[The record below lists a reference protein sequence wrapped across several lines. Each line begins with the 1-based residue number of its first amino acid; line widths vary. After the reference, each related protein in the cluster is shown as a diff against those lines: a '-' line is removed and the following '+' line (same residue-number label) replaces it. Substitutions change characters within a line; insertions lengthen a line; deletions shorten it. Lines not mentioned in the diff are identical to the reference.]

1 MSSVLTCETTVS
13 ETSSWSRAILGCLT
27 HIISRSHLQSTK
39 HQQGVRTEPA
49 TTMAATQAVFDTLE
63 LLENIITF
71 VPPKKIQ
78 TLERVSK
85 YWRQLINTSPRI
97 RRLRCLKPAFYAT
110 DGQPIY
116 YPGPCII
123 VHPSLGYRF
132 DRTSREAIHRKFDIC
147 ERSAKRLGRLR
158 GDYATF
164 PRCQTMLIKL
174 NLYPLD
180 LHQDC
185 VLCVKEGIRI
195 GDMLDVR
202 DNLLLTYK
210 RFILQQHEPLQAEAT
225 WKNQRSMLRTTMHF
239 AETWRAGGHI

>member
-13 ETSSWSRAILGCLT
+13 ETSSWSRAILACLT

-116 YPGPCII
+116 YPGPCITI
-123 VHPSLGYRF
+123 HPSLGYRF

-147 ERSAKRLGRLR
+147 ERSAKRLSRLR

-164 PRCQTMLIKL
+164 PRCQAMLIKL
-174 NLYPLD
+174 DMHFTD
-180 LHQDC
+180 LQQDC
-185 VLCVKEGIRI
+185 VLYVKEEIKI
-195 GDMLDVR
+195 GDLLDVR
-202 DNLLLTYK
+202 DKLLLTYE
-210 RFILQQHEPLQAEAT
+210 RFVLQQDKPPQAEAA
-225 WKNQRSMLRTTMHF
+225 RMDRRRMFGTMHF
-239 AETWRAGGHI
+239 AETWRTECHI